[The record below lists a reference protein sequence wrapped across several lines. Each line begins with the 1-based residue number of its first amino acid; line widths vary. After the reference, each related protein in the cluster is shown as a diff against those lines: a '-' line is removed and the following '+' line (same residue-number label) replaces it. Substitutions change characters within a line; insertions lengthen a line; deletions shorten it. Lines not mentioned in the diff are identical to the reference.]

1 MCVLSCPQKSIKIVN
16 YDWKTGCHSSTN
28 LWVDQP
34 KMRDTA
40 PHLLMKWKQIPSGNS
55 AVENRHVQHGKSSMG
70 LFHSNVKLPKDSN
83 PKQMPKSWKT
93 GKYESTSSKSW
104 ENVSIFLWTRICL
117 IYWTCWFTSQ
127 RYRIPT
133 DTVYICIPFVSLFS
147 AETWQSNTMF
157 QCFRLLD
164 RARKRETSMGK
175 TRSFPNQILGYWCL
189 FYQANTWGC
198 LKFGNPKSPSC
209 GSVIIMF
216 PMKKAL
222 DWGCTIL
229 R

>member
-1 MCVLSCPQKSIKIVN
+1 MIGKLGVIHLRIYELTSQRWGILHLI
-16 YDWKTGCHSSTN
+16 Y
-28 LWVDQP
+28 LW
-34 KMRDTA
+34 
-40 PHLLMKWKQIPSGNS
+40 N
-55 AVENRHVQHGKSSMG
+55 ENRYPLVIQLWKIAMFNMVN
-70 LFHSNVKLPKDSN
+70 LQWAFFHSYVKLPKDSN

-117 IYWTCWFTSQ
+117 IYWTRWFTSQ

>member
-1 MCVLSCPQKSIKIVN
+1 MIGKLGVIHLRIYELTSQRWGILHLI
-16 YDWKTGCHSSTN
+16 Y
-28 LWVDQP
+28 LW
-34 KMRDTA
+34 
-40 PHLLMKWKQIPSGNS
+40 N
-55 AVENRHVQHGKSSMG
+55 ENRYPLVIQLWKIAMFNMVN
-70 LFHSNVKLPKDSN
+70 LQWAFFHSYVKLPKDSN

-147 AETWQSNTMF
+147 AQTWQSNTMF

>member
-1 MCVLSCPQKSIKIVN
+1 MIGKLGVIHLRIYELTSQRWGILHLI
-16 YDWKTGCHSSTN
+16 Y
-28 LWVDQP
+28 LW
-34 KMRDTA
+34 
-40 PHLLMKWKQIPSGNS
+40 N
-55 AVENRHVQHGKSSMG
+55 ENRYPLVIQLWKIAMFNMVN
-70 LFHSNVKLPKDSN
+70 LQWAFFHSYVKLPKDSN

-164 RARKRETSMGK
+164 RARKRETCMGK

-198 LKFGNPKSPSC
+198 LKFGNLKSPSC

>member
-1 MCVLSCPQKSIKIVN
+1 MIGKLGVIHLRIYELTSQRWGILHLI
-16 YDWKTGCHSSTN
+16 Y
-28 LWVDQP
+28 LW
-34 KMRDTA
+34 
-40 PHLLMKWKQIPSGNS
+40 H
-55 AVENRHVQHGKSSMG
+55 ENRYPLVIQLWKIAMFNMVN
-70 LFHSNVKLPKDSN
+70 LQWAFFHSYVKLPKDSN

-175 TRSFPNQILGYWCL
+175 TRSFQDQILGCWCL
-189 FYQANTWGC
+189 FYQPNTWGC

>member
-1 MCVLSCPQKSIKIVN
+1 MIGKLGVIHLRIYELTSQRWGILHLI
-16 YDWKTGCHSSTN
+16 Y
-28 LWVDQP
+28 LW
-34 KMRDTA
+34 
-40 PHLLMKWKQIPSGNS
+40 N
-55 AVENRHVQHGKSSMG
+55 ENRYPLVIQLWKIAMFNMVN
-70 LFHSNVKLPKDSN
+70 LQWAFFHSYVKLPKDSN

-133 DTVYICIPFVSLFS
+133 DTVYICVPFVSLFS

>member
-1 MCVLSCPQKSIKIVN
+1 MIGKLGVIHLRIYELTSQRWGILHLI
-16 YDWKTGCHSSTN
+16 Y
-28 LWVDQP
+28 LW
-34 KMRDTA
+34 
-40 PHLLMKWKQIPSGNS
+40 N
-55 AVENRHVQHGKSSMG
+55 ENRYPLVIQLWKIAMFNMVN
-70 LFHSNVKLPKDSN
+70 LQWAFFHSYVKLPKDSN